1 MLESAEPGLDDYR
14 TFADAMPALVWT
26 ARADGSADYFNARC
40 AEFTGVPVDRLL
52 ESGWY
57 EVIHPA
63 DRERTVALYRECIAT
78 GKMYEIEYRLLS
90 GDGHFSWFLTRG
102 IPIRDASGTVR
113 KWIGTCT
120 NIDEKRRGEE
130 SLRFLS
136 QSSERLTSSLD
147 TDVTLRMLGNL
158 VIGAF
163 ADWCTVYLFSADGS
177 LLEPVVVAHEDE
189 HRASVARDL
198 LARFPHAP
206 DTRLAALARAG
217 VSRLHD
223 DMSFVYE
230 PSLRPDLPE
239 EIVTFARSLGITSEI
254 VVPIVVRDRTLGL
267 LHACT
272 AESKRILTESDLR
285 LAELLARRAAVA
297 IDNAT
302 LFEEQRRTA
311 SRLGFMATAS
321 EALSHSLDLEATI
334 ATIIRLPVPEFADW
348 TMLDLIDEHGR
359 IVHSVANHADPE
371 RLDLVTDFARLTS
384 PDASG
389 SHGRGRVL
397 RTGASE
403 IKEHVDDAM
412 LARIV
417 ADAGISAEAAARLRD
432 LGYRAAI
439 TVPIVVDGKLRGS
452 LAAIRGSADARYA
465 TADIPLFE
473 DLARRAATAIANSE
487 TYARE
492 SRASQ
497 IFQRAFLPTS
507 LPHVPGVRFSAIYA
521 PGAAEAQIGGDW
533 YDAFPLP
540 DGRIVVSIGDV
551 TGRGL
556 QAAVIMA
563 KMRQSLETLTY
574 FERDPARLLEAAD
587 VTLRRIDS
595 EAIVTALVGVLD
607 PARGTFSY
615 ATAGHPPPILC
626 TPDGDMVNL
635 PGRGLPLG
643 LRGDFETPTTTVRLP
658 DGALIV
664 LYTDGLIESTHDIL
678 EGERRL
684 EAALRD
690 RRVTG
695 DDEPASAIQRR
706 VLFDGSPDDV
716 AILTLRYA
724 APSAVAVGTMPTPQS
739 AFSMHWSFD
748 AREARASHDVRGV
761 YVQYLRELAE
771 NGADVGG
778 AELVFGELV
787 SNVVRHAP
795 GPIEIELE
803 WTASQPVLHVL
814 DRGQGFPRTNA
825 LPTNVMSENGRG
837 LYLVH
842 LLTEEFTVTTLPGY
856 GTHARA
862 VLPIRRGKT

>member
-1 MLESAEPGLDDYR
+1 
-14 TFADAMPALVWT
+14 
-26 ARADGSADYFNARC
+26 
-40 AEFTGVPVDRLL
+40 VPVERLL
-52 ESGWY
+52 ENGWY
-57 EVIHPA
+57 DVIHPD
-63 DRERTVALYRECIAT
+63 DRARTVALYNECMVT

-90 GDGHFSWFLTRG
+90 GDGRFSWFLTRG
-102 IPIRDASGTVR
+102 VPIRDARGDVR

-136 QSSERLTSSLD
+136 QGSELLASSLD
-147 TDVTLRMLGNL
+147 TEYTLRMLAHL
-158 VIGAF
+158 VVGSF
-163 ADWCTVYLFSADGS
+163 ADWCSIYLFSDDGS
-177 LLEPVVVAHEDE
+177 LLAPVVVAHEDE
-189 HRASVARDL
+189 HRASVARAL
-198 LARFPHAP
+198 LARYPHAP
-206 DTRLAALARAG
+206 DTRLAALARSG
-217 VSRLHD
+217 RSQLLD
-223 DMSFVYE
+223 DMSLVYD
-230 PSLRPDLPE
+230 PASRPDIPE
-239 EIVTFARSLGITSEI
+239 EFLAFARSLDLRSEI
-254 VVPIVVRDRTLGL
+254 TVPIVVRERTLGI

-272 AESKRILTESDLR
+272 AESKRTLTQSDLR

-302 LFEEQRRTA
+302 LYEEQRRTA

-321 EALSHSLDLEATI
+321 EALAHSLDLDATI
-334 ATIIRLPVPEFADW
+334 ATITRLPVPEFADW
-348 TMLDLIDEHGR
+348 TMLDLIDENGR
-359 IVHSVANHADPE
+359 VVQSTAHHADPE
-371 RLDLVTDFARLTS
+371 RRGLVADFARLTS
-384 PDASG
+384 PDLSG
-389 SHGRGRVL
+389 RHGRGRVL

-403 IKEHVDDAM
+403 IKEHVDDAT

-417 ADAGISAEAAARLRD
+417 DEAGISAEATARLHE

-452 LAAIRGSADARYA
+452 LAAIRGSAAARYA
-465 TADIPLFE
+465 KADIPIFE
-473 DLARRAATAIANSE
+473 DLARRAATALANSE
-487 TYARE
+487 NYTRE

-507 LPHVPGVRFSAIYA
+507 LPQVPGVAFSAIYA
-521 PGAAEAQIGGDW
+521 PGEAEAQIGGDW

-587 VTLRRIDS
+587 VTLRRIDRD
-595 EAIVTALVGVLD
+595 AIVTALVGVLD

-615 ATAGHPPPILC
+615 ATAGHPAPILC
-626 TPDGDMVNL
+626 TPDGDMVKL

-664 LYTDGLIESTHDIL
+664 LFTDGLIEATHDIL

-684 EAALRD
+684 DEALLD
-690 RRVTG
+690 PSITG
-695 DDEPASAIQRR
+695 SDDPARAIQRR

-724 APSAVAVGTMPTPQS
+724 APSAVAVSATPTPQS
-739 AFSMHWSFD
+739 EFSMHWSFD

-771 NGADVGG
+771 SGADVGG

-825 LPTNVMSENGRG
+825 LPTDVMSESGRG

-862 VLPIRRGKT
+862 VLPIRRGKA